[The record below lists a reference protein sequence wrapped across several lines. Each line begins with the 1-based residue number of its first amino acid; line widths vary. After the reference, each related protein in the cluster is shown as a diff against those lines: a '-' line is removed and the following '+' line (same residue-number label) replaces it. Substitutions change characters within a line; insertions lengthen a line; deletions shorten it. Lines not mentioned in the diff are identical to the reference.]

1 METNQTK
8 VWTSQFGEDY
18 TSRNTYENI
27 DDHNQSYI
35 DYYGKTKD
43 ELNKEILSTLPKNL
57 KILEVGS
64 NIGYQL
70 ASLQRFGFYNLYGIE
85 IQRNCVDQ
93 SKKLWKGID
102 IIQASGFDI
111 PFKNNFF
118 DLVFTNNVLIH
129 ISPKDI
135 DIVLNEM
142 NRVSAKYIY
151 GFEYYSEK
159 YESINYRDNKDLL
172 WKTDFANLFLKK
184 FSNLKSIFS
193 KKYPCLNFK
202 GNIDKAYI
210 LEK

>member
-1 METNQTK
+1 METDQTK
-8 VWTSQFGEDY
+8 VWTGDFGKDY
-18 TSRNTYENI
+18 TSRNTYKSI
-27 DDHNQSYI
+27 DGFNQAYI

-43 ELNKEILSTLPKNL
+43 DLNKEILSNLPKNL

-64 NIGYQL
+64 NVGYQL
-70 ASLQRFGFYNLYGIE
+70 ASLQRFGFSNLYGIE
-85 IQRNCVDQ
+85 IQRECVEQ

-102 IIQASGFDI
+102 IVQASAFDI
-111 PFKNNFF
+111 PFKDNYF

-129 ISPKDI
+129 ISPDDI

-142 NRVSAKYIY
+142 NRVSSKYIY
-151 GFEYYSEK
+151 GFGYYSEK
-159 YESINYRDNKDLL
+159 YERIEYRNNLNL
-172 WKTDFANLFLKK
+172 MWKTDFSNLFLKK

-202 GNIDKAYI
+202 GNTDKAYI

>member
-1 METNQTK
+1 METDQTK
-8 VWTSQFGEDY
+8 VWTGDFGKDY
-18 TSRNTYENI
+18 TSRNTYKSI
-27 DDHNQSYI
+27 DGFNQAYI

-43 ELNKEILSTLPKNL
+43 DLNKEILSNLPKDL

-64 NIGYQL
+64 NVGYQL
-70 ASLQRFGFYNLYGIE
+70 ASLQRFGFSNLYGIE
-85 IQRNCVDQ
+85 IQRECVEQ

-102 IIQASGFDI
+102 IVQASAFDI
-111 PFKNNFF
+111 PFKDNYF

-129 ISPKDI
+129 ISPDDI

-142 NRVSAKYIY
+142 NRVSSKYIY

-159 YESINYRDNKDLL
+159 YESIEYRNNLNL
-172 WKTDFANLFLKK
+172 MWKTDFSNLFLKK

-202 GNIDKAYI
+202 GNTDKAYI

>member
-1 METNQTK
+1 
-8 VWTSQFGEDY
+8 
-18 TSRNTYENI
+18 
-27 DDHNQSYI
+27 
-35 DYYGKTKD
+35 
-43 ELNKEILSTLPKNL
+43 
-57 KILEVGS
+57 
-64 NIGYQL
+64 
-70 ASLQRFGFYNLYGIE
+70 
-85 IQRNCVDQ
+85 
-93 SKKLWKGID
+93 
-102 IIQASGFDI
+102 
-111 PFKNNFF
+111 
-118 DLVFTNNVLIH
+118 
-129 ISPKDI
+129 
-135 DIVLNEM
+135 M

>member
-1 METNQTK
+1 METDQTK
-8 VWTSQFGEDY
+8 VWTGDFGKDY
-18 TSRNTYENI
+18 TSRNTYKSI
-27 DDHNQSYI
+27 DGFNQAYI

-43 ELNKEILSTLPKNL
+43 DLNKEILSNLPKNL

-64 NIGYQL
+64 NVGYQL
-70 ASLQRFGFYNLYGIE
+70 ASLQRFGFSNLYGIE
-85 IQRNCVDQ
+85 IQRECVEQ

-102 IIQASGFDI
+102 IVQASAFDI
-111 PFKNNFF
+111 PFKDNYF

-129 ISPKDI
+129 ISPDDI

-142 NRVSAKYIY
+142 NRVSSKYIY

-159 YESINYRDNKDLL
+159 YERIEYRNNLNL
-172 WKTDFANLFLKK
+172 MWKTDFSNLFLKK

-202 GNIDKAYI
+202 GNTDKAYI